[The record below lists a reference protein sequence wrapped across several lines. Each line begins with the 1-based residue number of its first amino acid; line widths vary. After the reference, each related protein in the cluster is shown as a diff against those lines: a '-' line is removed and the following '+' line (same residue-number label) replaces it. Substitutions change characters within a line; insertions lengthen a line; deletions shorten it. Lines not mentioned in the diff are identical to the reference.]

1 MIWDILDVVLWLVWW
16 NNCIDFIQNNL
27 YLVSKSPIFSSVMF
41 ISNRANLL
49 SFGDRF
55 LHKKSTV
62 SLLAFLYCKLRSV
75 SSVKLVTSFLKALIG
90 ISPLLNAIWKTFN
103 VAALFKISLI
113 SAPSSSV
120 ASISPRASFSRWLQD
135 AEIKFKFSIS
145 RLSDFLAESGLQ
157 YRQR

>member
-1 MIWDILDVVLWLVWW
+1 
-16 NNCIDFIQNNL
+16 
-27 YLVSKSPIFSSVMF
+27 MF
-41 ISNRANLL
+41 ISNRATLL

-75 SSVKLVTSFLKALIG
+75 SSVKLVTSFLKALVG

-103 VAALFKISLI
+103 VVAFFKISLI
-113 SAPSSSV
+113 SAPSNSV

-135 AEIKFKFSIS
+135 AEMAKYRGIKIQLNPIFTKAIAK
-145 RLSDFLAESGLQ
+145 LEVQCIL
-157 YRQR
+157 

>member
-1 MIWDILDVVLWLVWW
+1 MYNPTNNLASYFGLPIWW
-16 NNCIDFIQNNL
+16 NNKCIDFIENNL
-27 YLVSKSPIFSSVMF
+27 YLVSTSPIFSSVMF

-113 SAPSSSV
+113 SAPSNSV

-135 AEIKFKFSIS
+135 AEKKVLYVDEI
-145 RLSDFLAESGLQ
+145 
-157 YRQR
+157 Y